1 MPSGIKVR
9 ILSEPD
15 RNIDFKYAVIASR
28 YQNQWIFVRHR
39 ERKTWEIPG
48 GHIEPGE
55 TPDDAASRELKEETG
70 AIDFTILP
78 VAAYAVEK
86 DEIKTFG
93 WLYFAEIQKLDKLP
107 DSEIAEIILLDQL
120 PLNLTYPL
128 IQPILFEVIN
138 KSIQE

>member
-1 MPSGIKVR
+1 MPSGIKVS
-9 ILSEPD
+9 ILSDPD

-28 YQNQWIFVRHR
+28 YHNQWIFVRHR

-55 TPDDAASRELKEETG
+55 TPDEAASRELKEETG

-78 VAAYAVEK
+78 VAAYVVEK

-107 DSEIAEIILLDQL
+107 DSEIAEITLMKHL
-120 PLNLTYPL
+120 PGKLTYPL
-128 IQPILFEVIN
+128 IQPILFDAVI
-138 KSIQE
+138 KFIV